1 MFLFSNKCL
10 ELKLKRFLKN
20 LGLTA
25 EEIPCYKLE
34 KLIELLISD
43 EHASETEFRKA
54 LELIDYLNDE
64 QASFYSDE
72 QKAHIMVEILVRS
85 ILADK

>member
-1 MFLFSNKCL
+1 MN
-10 ELKLKRFLKN
+10 
-20 LGLTA
+20 A

-43 EHASETEFRKA
+43 EHASEIEFCKA

-64 QASFYSDE
+64 QTSFYNDD
-72 QKAHIMVEILVRS
+72 QKAQIMVEILVRS